1 MEDNEK
7 DKVKIRYLSKKES
20 LLKDFCINVTKE
32 ISVKIDKLYPN
43 DVAIE
48 NYIRKVVLDNLKN

>member
-1 MEDNEK
+1 MEDNAK

-20 LLKDFCINVTKE
+20 LLKDFCINVTQE
-32 ISVKIDKLYPN
+32 ISLKIDKLYPN
-43 DVAIE
+43 DVAID